1 MSQGRTK
8 DAEAAL
14 CWLRGWV
21 DGSAVQF
28 ELEKL
33 VKYHET
39 ATNKSALRLRKDT
52 AKNIPL
58 EIQNMSNCKQ
68 SPELT
73 SLLPCTDIKLLN
85 DQQEMNQMTDDNV
98 RLPSD
103 KDGTPTVGN
112 DLATGMATVISRDES
127 EFMTP
132 GKEEL
137 IGEGLSPEFAII
149 GGHDGDRRWS
159 KPAAIVKLLLERE
172 TLRPLFLTVSFFSFY
187 AFGGIP
193 SVRPFLVEV
202 VESFHSPIESSWS
215 TVSPVCVRST
225 RLH

>member
-1 MSQGRTK
+1 M
-8 DAEAAL
+8 DE
-14 CWLRGWV
+14 
-21 DGSAVQF
+21 SAVQF

-39 ATNKSALRLRKDT
+39 ATKKSAHRLRKDT

-58 EIQNMSNCKQ
+58 EIQKMSNCKQ

-73 SLLPCTDIKLLN
+73 SLLPCTDVKLLN
-85 DQQEMNQMTDDNV
+85 DQQEMNQTTNDV

-103 KDGTPTVGN
+103 KDGTPVVGN
-112 DLATGMATVISRDES
+112 DLATGMVTVVSRDKS
-127 EFMTP
+127 EFMSS

-137 IGEGLSPEFAII
+137 IAEGLSPEFAII
-149 GGHDGDRRWS
+149 GGHDGGRRRS
-159 KPAAIVKLLLERE
+159 KPAEIVRLLLERE

-225 RLH
+225 RLHRFPNEHTD